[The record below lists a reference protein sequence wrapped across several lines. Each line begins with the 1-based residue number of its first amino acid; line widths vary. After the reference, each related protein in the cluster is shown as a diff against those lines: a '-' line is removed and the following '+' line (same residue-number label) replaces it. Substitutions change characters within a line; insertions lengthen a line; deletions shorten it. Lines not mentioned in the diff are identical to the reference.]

1 MTLAEKT
8 RLPSPSKP
16 GTGIL
21 TITALGAMLAIML
34 TTGLTVAIPAI
45 RGEFHA
51 DVTAIG
57 WVLSGYTLA
66 FAMFSLTGGALA
78 DKFGANRTF
87 TAGLG
92 VFAAAAVLAA
102 CAPSVAMIVAGT
114 FLEGIG
120 AALVLPASLS
130 IIQFTF
136 RDDAKRRH
144 QAISTWAAANAV
156 GAAVGPV
163 VCGLL
168 VTSLSWRFLF
178 VVVAALAAVLVV
190 VSVRS
195 VAPMPRHSHQL
206 DFPGQILMV
215 LLLGVIAY
223 VAHESAHLPLWVI
236 AGGGVVVIV
245 LAVLFVFAERHHP
258 APMLPMSQL
267 RDMPFSATALATII
281 GTGAFFAGIY
291 TVSVSLQ
298 DDFGMSAFVS
308 GLALLP
314 LAGGN
319 IIAAL
324 FAPRMTVS
332 IGNRGVMIVGSS
344 LLVVALAA
352 LPLLYASY
360 ISLVP
365 PMIAIG
371 VAFGLLVPST
381 SAAGL
386 ARAHEG
392 KAGVAS
398 GVTAGGRELGAALA
412 AASLLPLGAPGA
424 LWAGAAVGFVALI
437 IVIAGVRKVDRP
449 VSAGH

>member
-1 MTLAEKT
+1 MTTPAAI
-8 RLPSPSKP
+8 RLPSPP
-16 GTGIL
+16 HPRTRVL

-45 RGEFHA
+45 RNEFQVDA
-51 DVTAIG
+51 TVIG

-87 TAGLG
+87 ATGLG
-92 VFAAAAVLAA
+92 IFAAASVLAA
-102 CAPSVAMIVAGT
+102 CAPGVTIIVAGT
-114 FLEGIG
+114 FMAGIG

-130 IIQFTF
+130 IIQFTY
-136 RDDAKRRH
+136 RGDEKRRH
-144 QAISTWAAANAV
+144 RAISTWAAANAV

-163 VCGLL
+163 ICGLL

-190 VSVRS
+190 VSARA
-195 VAPMPRHSHQL
+195 VASMPRHTHQL
-206 DFPGQILMV
+206 DFPGQIVMV
-215 LLLGVIAY
+215 LLLGVLAY
-223 VAHESAHLPLWVI
+223 VAHESARLPLWMI
-236 AGGGVVVIV
+236 VVGSVAVLV
-245 LAVLFVFAERHHP
+245 LAVLFVLVERRHST
-258 APMLPMSQL
+258 PMLPMSQL
-267 RDMPFSATALATII
+267 RDVPFSSTALATII

-324 FAPRMTVS
+324 LAPRMTS
-332 IGNRGVMIVGSS
+332 WIGNRGVMIVGSV
-344 LLVVALAA
+344 LLVLALVAF
-352 LPLLYASY
+352 PLLYSSY
-360 ISLVP
+360 LSLVG
-365 PMIAIG
+365 PMITIG

-386 ARAHEG
+386 ARAQTG

-424 LWAGAAVGFVALI
+424 LWAGAAVGLVALI
-437 IVIAGVRKVDRP
+437 IVIAGVRKVDQP
-449 VSAGH
+449 S